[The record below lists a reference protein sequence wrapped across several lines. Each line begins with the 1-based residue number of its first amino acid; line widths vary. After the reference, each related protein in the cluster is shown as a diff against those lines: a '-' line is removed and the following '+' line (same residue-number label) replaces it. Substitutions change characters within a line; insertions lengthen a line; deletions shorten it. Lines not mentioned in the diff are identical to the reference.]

1 MFLRYTIEN
10 DLTRK
15 INVKVKEVDS
25 FVYSD
30 RTYEL
35 CGFTVHS
42 GVTGN
47 SGHYR
52 AYRVSDEGGVSCYD
66 DHGGATEPTL
76 RKISPERLEKLKEN
90 GYLYLYKKKSRPS
103 ESCPEAVPSEP
114 LASSCT
120 DTVQSSMATDTTHS
134 TEKTS
139 SVDNVL
145 TSMSDD
151 LLTSN
156 LQPIIRTPVKNL
168 SRIGSQSS
176 PSLRSMSPLPQSLQT
191 PPTKTAQE
199 LHPSPSAGKRWL
211 QRNPDLGKPVLEE
224 VEELL
229 THEENS
235 LNPVKVRGQN
245 I

>member
-10 DLTRK
+10 DLTRN
-15 INVKVKEVDS
+15 INVKVKEADS

-42 GVTGN
+42 GETGN

-52 AYRVSDEGGVSCYD
+52 AYRVSGEVYD
-66 DHGGATEPTL
+66 DHGGAADPTL
-76 RKISPERLEKLKEN
+76 RKVSPERLEQLKEN

-103 ESCPEAVPSEP
+103 ESGPEAVPSEP

-120 DTVQSSMATDTTHS
+120 DTAQSSMATDTTHS

-168 SRIGSQSS
+168 
-176 PSLRSMSPLPQSLQT
+176 
-191 PPTKTAQE
+191 
-199 LHPSPSAGKRWL
+199 
-211 QRNPDLGKPVLEE
+211 
-224 VEELL
+224 
-229 THEENS
+229 
-235 LNPVKVRGQN
+235 
-245 I
+245 